1 VKIAFVYD
9 SIYPYVIG
17 GGEKGFWEVATRL
30 AQRGGEVYLIGMKHW
45 EGPAELEREGV
56 KIRGICRAVPMYDD
70 RGNRRLIEACY
81 FGWHVFLHL
90 LKAEYDLIN
99 CASFPYFSCLAA
111 SAAATLRRKKVV
123 ITWFEVLGKAYWDE
137 HMGRAG
143 VWAFAVE
150 KAVSRC
156 TRWHVAISNFT
167 RDRAISELG
176 MSPSNVVT
184 IPFGID
190 YVGLRRV
197 CGVAKEAQILY
208 AGRLASHKRLDLL
221 IHAFARLKHRHSG
234 YRLKFIGSGP
244 DRCRLREIVDST
256 GLEQRVLFETNLK
269 ERELYEEIS
278 RSKLFVLPSER
289 EGQGLV
295 VIEAMALGT
304 PVIAHD
310 GRYSAVGSII
320 SSGSNGVLV
329 RSADEMVEAMDRLLS
344 DDTLVE
350 KLIRGGYECAA
361 KYDWDEAVVPA
372 LERVFSKILS
382 HAKHSA

>member
-1 VKIAFVYD
+1 
-9 SIYPYVIG
+9 
-17 GGEKGFWEVATRL
+17 
-30 AQRGGEVYLIGMKHW
+30 
-45 EGPAELEREGV
+45 
-56 KIRGICRAVPMYDD
+56 MYDD

-81 FGWHVFLHL
+81 FGWHVLLHL
-90 LKAEYDLIN
+90 LTAEYDVIN
-99 CASFPYFSCLAA
+99 CACFPYFSCLAA
-111 SAAATLRRKKVV
+111 SAASVIKREKLV
-123 ITWFEVLGKAYWDE
+123 ITWFEVLGKNYWDE
-137 HMGRAG
+137 QMGRAG

-156 TRWHVAISNFT
+156 TRWHIAISNFT

-190 YVGLRRV
+190 YAGLRRV

-234 YRLKFIGSGP
+234 YRLKLIGSGP
-244 DRCRLREIVDST
+244 DGCRLREIVNST
-256 GLEQRVLFETNLK
+256 GLEQGVLFETNLK
-269 ERELYEEIS
+269 EWQLYEEIS

-329 RSADEMVEAMDRLLS
+329 RSVDEMVEAMDRLLS
-344 DDTLVE
+344 NDALVE

-361 KYDWDEAVVPA
+361 GYDWDEAVVPT
-372 LERVFSKILS
+372 LGRVFSAILDDS
-382 HAKHSA
+382 KGLT

>member
-1 VKIAFVYD
+1 MKIAFVYD

-81 FGWHVFLHL
+81 FGWHVLLHL
-90 LKAEYDLIN
+90 LTAEYDVIN
-99 CASFPYFSCLAA
+99 CACFPYFSCLAA
-111 SAAATLRRKKVV
+111 SAASVIKREKLV

-143 VWAFAVE
+143 MWAFAVE

-156 TRWHVAISNFT
+156 TRWHIAISDFT
-167 RDRAISELG
+167 RDRAIAELG
-176 MSPSNVVT
+176 MSPSKVVT

-190 YVGLRRV
+190 YVGLRRMRD
-197 CGVAKEAQILY
+197 VAKEAQILY

-221 IHAFARLKHRHSG
+221 IRAFAHLKHRHSG
-234 YRLKFIGSGP
+234 YRLKMIGDGP
-244 DRCRLREIVDST
+244 ERCRLREIVDST
-256 GLEQRVLFETNLK
+256 GLQQDVLFVTKLK
-269 ERELYEEIS
+269 EWELYEEIS
-278 RSKLFVLPSER
+278 QSKLLVLPSER

-361 KYDWDEAVVPA
+361 GYDWDEAVVPA
-372 LERVFSKILS
+372 LDRVFSEILCAS
-382 HAKHSA
+382 KRSA